1 MAQQMDPTNL
11 ATNVC
16 CIIKKK
22 DIESALISQ
31 IVHRWNLSLT
41 TLASCATACGAT
53 WSSKFATNANGAICW
68 PNLQLIQYLVVNR
81 LGLLHCGLPLQCF
94 SEIGE
99 GISTRL
105 RVDMGMVIVAEPETK
120 YYKPQQIITTLGW
133 ERVSI
138 ALWCDCIHSEDCIS
152 CTGSQQTS
160 TLLFQDHWPFS
171 LAGFYVGWKKYE
183 WRIWPGP
190 CMEQCIDTF
199 SLRPMQQTQSCNNSK
214 TNEKGF

>member
-1 MAQQMDPTNL
+1 MVKFVTN
-11 ATNVC
+11 
-16 CIIKKK
+16 
-22 DIESALISQ
+22 
-31 IVHRWNLSLT
+31 
-41 TLASCATACGAT
+41 ASGAIC
-53 WSSKFATNANGAICW
+53 WPKFATNANGAICW

-138 ALWCDCIHSEDCIS
+138 AL
-152 CTGSQQTS
+152 
-160 TLLFQDHWPFS
+160 
-171 LAGFYVGWKKYE
+171 
-183 WRIWPGP
+183 
-190 CMEQCIDTF
+190 
-199 SLRPMQQTQSCNNSK
+199 
-214 TNEKGF
+214 